1 MKLLLFLLSAASA
14 WAQNSTHRV
23 TVGANGKLAYDPT
36 TVFATTGD
44 LVQFEFYPSNR
55 LRPQNHSVTQSDP
68 STPCVPL
75 ANGFFSGFIY
85 EANGSATAATTFVL
99 TVNSSQSL
107 YFYSSQGRECQQ
119 GMVGV
124 INPNNST
131 SQSAYAAAA
140 ANSTSNSTAPPNGP
154 MGGVLETVAT
164 LSNDTTTTLFSTAS
178 GTPVPSTTQT
188 AGGVVITPSG
198 TMTSTPSGGMASA
211 STSGSAAAA
220 TSSAAAGRVERLG
233 WAVGAGMGVGVLG
246 GWGWEW

>member
-1 MKLLLFLLSAASA
+1 MKLLLVLSLTAASA

-23 TVGANGKLAYDPT
+23 TVGANGKLAYNPT
-36 TVFATTGD
+36 TVFANTGD
-44 LVQFEFYPSNR
+44 LVQFEFYPS
-55 LRPQNHSVTQSDP
+55 NHSVTQSDP

-75 ANGFFSGFIY
+75 ANGFFSGFIS
-85 EANGSATAATTFVL
+85 EANGSTTAATTFVL

-107 YFYSSQGRECQQ
+107 YFYSSQGHECQQ

-131 SQSAYAAAA
+131 SQSVYAAAA

-178 GTPVPSTTQT
+178 GTSVASTTQT

-198 TMTSTPSGGMASA
+198 TVTSTPSGGVA
-211 STSGSAAAA
+211 STSTSGAAAAA
-220 TSSAAAGRVERLG
+220 TSSAAAGGVERMR
-233 WAVGAGMGVGVLG
+233 WAVGAGMGVGILG